1 MPNRIGVG
9 KNATAALNKKTQNYN
24 LPANF
29 RKTLNT
35 NNKTEF
41 VYKGLTF
48 TSQKNAEMSKKAA
61 IAKKPNIAMAWTK
74 NGSAA
79 LRRNVT
85 LNAAQQSKW
94 NAKKNEYKTEIAI
107 ARAIA
112 NEKYRKALMA
122 TKNAT
127 LISKGAKVKKYLMN
141 ARSNA
146 LRRFPPMP
154 APAAPAAAPANG
166 GLINIPPPVV
176 VKVKNAEACT
186 PACVRISKIPLRDYQ
201 KRVCSVIRRQKG
213 LIVVHS
219 VGTGK
224 TLTAVTAS
232 QCFLADNPGAKVFV
246 LTPVTLMDNFRKAM
260 RAYGISN
267 SDPRYIIMGHQNFIG
282 RYKEAVLY
290 KKVVNRNGIQITSDP
305 FRGNMVI
312 IDEAH
317 IYRTQ
322 PLVKKDKAG
331 QAYDTDAKWM
341 IRATRSAERVLCLTA
356 TPFYNSEKDLLN
368 LVSMTK
374 STDFP
379 NHNKTKWTNLFSFYE
394 RDHADPN
401 FPRVNMMDVKVPMSM
416 AYYNQYADIFRKERA
431 KYPANMNISNS
442 DKFYLKLRQLVGGFK
457 KNQDENPKAE
467 WVLKK
472 VVEVLEKKGRMFVFA
487 NFRDTGVGR
496 VEEQLK
502 KFKIPF
508 NAIHGDVAAR
518 DRTQIIN
525 DYNNGS
531 VPILIITHAGGVGI
545 DLKKTSDIVL
555 FDNVWNPADEEQ
567 IIGRGV
573 RFGSHIDL
581 PKEKQVVNVHRLI
594 IDVPPGAN
602 TSGGVVSWDLYM
614 TTTYIEPKREKMAA
628 VLNEIRT
635 KYAIERRR

>member
-1 MPNRIGVG
+1 MPNRLGVG
-9 KNATAALNKKTQNYN
+9 KNATSALNKKTQNYN

-29 RKTLNT
+29 RKILNT

-41 VYKGLTF
+41 VYQKKTF
-48 TSQKNAEMSKKAA
+48 TSQKNAEMAVKALVAGKKN
-61 IAKKPNIAMAWTK
+61 IAKAWAK
-74 NGSAA
+74 NGNAA
-79 LRRNVT
+79 MRRNVT
-85 LNAAQQSKW
+85 LNAAQKAAW
-94 NAKKNEYKTEIAI
+94 NAKKNEYKRNIAI

-112 NEKYRKALMA
+112 NERYRKALMA

-127 LISKGAKVKKYLMN
+127 LISKSAKVKKYLMN

-146 LRRFPPMP
+146 LRRFPPTP
-154 APAAPAAAPANG
+154 AAAPAAAPGNGG

-176 VKVKNAEACT
+176 VRVKNAEACT
-186 PACVRISKIPLRDYQ
+186 PTCIRISKIPLRDYQ
-201 KRVCSVIRRQKG
+201 KRVCTVIRRQKG

-260 RAYGISN
+260 RSYGISN
-267 SDPRYIIMGHQNFIG
+267 SDPRYIIMSHKMFLT
-282 RYKEAVLY
+282 RYSEAVLN
-290 KKVVNRNGIQITSDP
+290 KKVVNRNGVQITADP

-317 IYRTQ
+317 IFRTQ
-322 PLVKKDKAG
+322 PLVKKRAG
-331 QAYDTDAKWM
+331 QPYDTDAKWM
-341 IRATRSAERVLCLTA
+341 VRATRSAERVLCLTA
-356 TPFYNSEKDLLN
+356 TPFYNNEKDLLN
-368 LVSMTK
+368 LISMTK
-374 STDFP
+374 STDFA
-379 NHNKTKWTNLFSFYE
+379 NHDKTKWVNMFSFYE

-401 FPRVNMMDVKVPMSM
+401 FPRVNMFDVKVPMSM
-416 AYYNQYADIFRKERA
+416 GYYNQYADIFREERS
-431 KYPANMNISNS
+431 KHPPNMNISQS
-442 DKFYLKLRQLVGGFK
+442 EAFLIKIRQLVGGFK
-457 KNQDENPKAE
+457 KNQEENPKAE
-467 WVLKK
+467 WVFNK
-472 VVEVLEKKGRMFVFA
+472 VVEVLEKKGRMFIFA

-502 KFKIPF
+502 KRRIPY
-508 NAIHGDVAAR
+508 NAIHGEVTAA
-518 DRTQIIN
+518 DRTKIIN
-525 DYNNGS
+525 AYNDGT

-573 RFGSHIDL
+573 RFGSHADL
-581 PKEKQVVNVHRLI
+581 PKEKQVVNVHRLLLDI
-594 IDVPPGAN
+594 PPGAN
-602 TSGGVVSWDLYM
+602 TSGGVLSTDVIM
-614 TTTYIEPKREKMAA
+614 TQMYIEPKRQKMAA

-635 KYAIERRR
+635 KYAIERRG

>member
-1 MPNRIGVG
+1 MPNRLGVG
-9 KNATAALNKKTQNYN
+9 KNATSALNKKTQNYN

-29 RKTLNT
+29 RKILNT

-41 VYKGLTF
+41 VYQKKTF
-48 TSQKNAEMSKKAA
+48 TSQKNAEMAVKALVAGKKN
-61 IAKKPNIAMAWTK
+61 IAKAWTK
-74 NGSAA
+74 NGNAA
-79 LRRNVT
+79 MRRNVT
-85 LNAAQQSKW
+85 LNAAQKAAW
-94 NAKKNEYKTEIAI
+94 NAKKNEYKRNIAI

-112 NEKYRKALMA
+112 NERYRKALMA

-127 LISKGAKVKKYLMN
+127 LISKSAKVKKYLMN

-146 LRRFPPMP
+146 LRRFPPTP
-154 APAAPAAAPANG
+154 AAAPAAAPGNGG

-176 VKVKNAEACT
+176 VRVKNAEACT
-186 PACVRISKIPLRDYQ
+186 PTCIRISKIPLRDYQ
-201 KRVCSVIRRQKG
+201 KRVCTVIRRQKG

-260 RAYGISN
+260 RSYGISN
-267 SDPRYIIMGHQNFIG
+267 SDPRYIIMSHKMFLT
-282 RYKEAVLY
+282 RYSEAVLN
-290 KKVVNRNGIQITSDP
+290 KKVVNRNGVQITADP

-317 IYRTQ
+317 IFRTQ
-322 PLVKKDKAG
+322 PLVKKRAG
-331 QAYDTDAKWM
+331 QPYDTDAKWM
-341 IRATRSAERVLCLTA
+341 VRATRSAERVLCLTA
-356 TPFYNSEKDLLN
+356 TPFYNNEKDLLN
-368 LVSMTK
+368 LISMTK
-374 STDFP
+374 STDFA
-379 NHNKTKWTNLFSFYE
+379 NHDKTKWVNMFSFYE

-401 FPRVNMMDVKVPMSM
+401 FPRVNMFDVKVPMSM
-416 AYYNQYADIFRKERA
+416 GYYNQYADIFREERS
-431 KYPANMNISNS
+431 KHPPNMNISQS
-442 DKFYLKLRQLVGGFK
+442 EAFLIKIRQLVGGFK
-457 KNQDENPKAE
+457 KNQEENPKAE
-467 WVLKK
+467 WVFNK
-472 VVEVLEKKGRMFVFA
+472 VLEILEKKGRMFIFA

-502 KFKIPF
+502 KRRIPY
-508 NAIHGDVAAR
+508 NAIHGEVTAA
-518 DRTQIIN
+518 DRTKIIN
-525 DYNNGS
+525 AYNDGT

-573 RFGSHIDL
+573 RFGSHADL
-581 PKEKQVVNVHRLI
+581 PKEKQVVNVHRLLLDI
-594 IDVPPGAN
+594 PPGAN
-602 TSGGVVSWDLYM
+602 TSGGVLSTDVIM
-614 TTTYIEPKREKMAA
+614 TQMYIEPKRQKMAA

-635 KYAIERRR
+635 KYAIERRG

>member
-35 NNKTEF
+35 NNRTEF

-61 IAKKPNIAMAWTK
+61 IAKKPNIALAWTK

-85 LNAAQQSKW
+85 LNAAQQAKW

-122 TKNAT
+122 TKNA
-127 LISKGAKVKKYLMN
+127 LLVSKGAKVKKYLMN
-141 ARSNA
+141 ARANSY
-146 LRRFPPMP
+146 RRFPPV
-154 APAAPAAAPANG
+154 PAAAAAAASPNAGPGN
-166 GLINIPPPVV
+166 LPPPVV

-201 KRVCSVIRRQKG
+201 KRVCSVIRRQRG

-232 QCFLADNPGAKVFV
+232 KCFLADNPGAKVFV

-260 RAYGISN
+260 RAYDPGIAN
-267 SDPRYIIMGHQNFIG
+267 SDPRYIIISHQMFLG
-282 RYKEAVLY
+282 RYKEAVLN
-290 KKVVNRNGIQITSDP
+290 KKVVNRNGIQITPDP

-317 IYRTQ
+317 VFRTQ
-322 PLVKKDKAG
+322 PLVKKVMG
-331 QAYDTDAKWM
+331 QGQDTDAKWM

-356 TPFYNSEKDLLN
+356 TPFYNREKDLWN

-374 STDFP
+374 SSDFQ
-379 NHNKTKWTNLFSFYE
+379 NYDKTKWVNLFSFYE

-416 AYYNQYADIFRKERA
+416 GYYNQYADIFRRERA
-431 KYPANMNISNS
+431 KYPANMNISES
-442 DKFYLKLRQLVGGFK
+442 EKFLLKMRQLVGGFK

-472 VVEVLEKKGRMFVFA
+472 VVEVLEKKGRMFIFA

-496 VEEQLK
+496 VEEQMK
-502 KFKIPF
+502 KFRIPF
-508 NAIHGDVAAR
+508 HAIHGDVAAR
-518 DRTQIIN
+518 ERTQIIN
-525 DYNNGS
+525 DYNSGA
-531 VPILIITHAGGVGI
+531 VPILVITHAGGVGI

-573 RFGSHIDL
+573 RFGSHLEL
-581 PKEKQVVNVHRLI
+581 PKEKQVVNVHRLVL
-594 IDVPPGAN
+594 DLPPGAN
-602 TSGGVVSWDLYM
+602 TSGGVVSADLVM
-614 TTTYIEPKREKMAA
+614 TTTYIEPKRQKMAA

-635 KYAIERRR
+635 KYAIERRA

>member
-1 MPNRIGVG
+1 MPNRLGVG
-9 KNATAALNKKTQNYN
+9 KNATSALNKKTQNYN

-29 RKTLNT
+29 RKILNT

-41 VYKGLTF
+41 VYQKKTF
-48 TSQKNAEMSKKAA
+48 TSQKNAEMAVKALVAGKKN
-61 IAKKPNIAMAWTK
+61 IAKAWTK
-74 NGSAA
+74 NGNVAM
-79 LRRNVT
+79 RRNVT
-85 LNAAQQSKW
+85 LNTAQKASW
-94 NAKKNEYKTEIAI
+94 NAKKNEYKRNIAI

-112 NEKYRKALMA
+112 NERYRKALMA

-127 LISKGAKVKKYLMN
+127 LISKSAKVKKYLMN

-146 LRRFPPMP
+146 LRRFPPT
-154 APAAPAAAPANG
+154 PAAAPVAAPGNGG
-166 GLINIPPPVV
+166 GLINIPAPVV
-176 VKVKNAEACT
+176 VRVKNAEACT
-186 PACVRISKIPLRDYQ
+186 PTCIRISKIPLRDYQ
-201 KRVCSVIRRQKG
+201 KRVCKVIRSQKG

-260 RAYGISN
+260 RSYGISN
-267 SDPRYIIMGHQNFIG
+267 SDPRYIIMSHKMFLT
-282 RYKEAVLY
+282 RYSEAVLN
-290 KKVVNRNGIQITSDP
+290 KKVVNRNGVQITADP

-317 IYRTQ
+317 IFRTQ
-322 PLVKKDKAG
+322 PLVKKRAG
-331 QAYDTDAKWM
+331 QPYDTDAKWM
-341 IRATRSAERVLCLTA
+341 VRATRSAERVLCLTA

-368 LVSMTK
+368 LISMTK

-379 NHNKTKWTNLFSFYE
+379 NHDKTKWVNMFSFYE

-401 FPRVNMMDVKVPMSM
+401 FPRVNMFDVKVPMSM
-416 AYYNQYADIFRKERA
+416 GYYNQYADIFREERS
-431 KYPANMNISNS
+431 KHPPNMNISQS
-442 DKFYLKLRQLVGGFK
+442 EAFLIKIRQLVGGFK
-457 KNQDENPKAE
+457 KNQEENPKAE

-472 VVEVLEKKGRMFVFA
+472 VVDVLEKKGRMFVFA

-502 KFKIPF
+502 KRRIPY
-508 NAIHGDVAAR
+508 NAIHGEVTAA
-518 DRTQIIN
+518 DRTKIIN
-525 DYNNGS
+525 AYNDGT

-573 RFGSHIDL
+573 RFGSHADL
-581 PKEKQVVNVHRLI
+581 PKEKQVVNVHRLLLDI
-594 IDVPPGAN
+594 PPGAN
-602 TSGGVVSWDLYM
+602 TSGGVLSTDVIM
-614 TTTYIEPKREKMAA
+614 TQMYIEPKRQKMAA

-635 KYAIERRR
+635 KYAIERRG

>member
-1 MPNRIGVG
+1 MPNRLGVG
-9 KNATAALNKKTQNYN
+9 KNATSALNKKTQNYN

-29 RKTLNT
+29 RKILNT

-41 VYKGLTF
+41 VYQKKTF
-48 TSQKNAEMSKKAA
+48 TSQKNAEMAVKALVAGKKN
-61 IAKKPNIAMAWTK
+61 IAKAWAK
-74 NGSAA
+74 NGNAA
-79 LRRNVT
+79 MRRNVT
-85 LNAAQQSKW
+85 LNAAQKAAW
-94 NAKKNEYKTEIAI
+94 NAKKNEYKRNIAI

-112 NEKYRKALMA
+112 NERYRKALMA

-127 LISKGAKVKKYLMN
+127 LISKSAKVKKYLMN

-146 LRRFPPMP
+146 LRRFPPTP
-154 APAAPAAAPANG
+154 AAAPAAAPGNGG

-176 VKVKNAEACT
+176 VRVKNAEACT
-186 PACVRISKIPLRDYQ
+186 PTCIRISKIPLRDYQ
-201 KRVCSVIRRQKG
+201 KRVCTVIRRQKG

-260 RAYGISN
+260 RSYGISN
-267 SDPRYIIMGHQNFIG
+267 SDPRYIIMSHKMFLT
-282 RYKEAVLY
+282 RYSEAVLN
-290 KKVVNRNGIQITSDP
+290 KKVVNRNGVQITADP

-317 IYRTQ
+317 IFRTQ
-322 PLVKKDKAG
+322 PLVKKRAG
-331 QAYDTDAKWM
+331 QPYDTDAKWM
-341 IRATRSAERVLCLTA
+341 VRATRSAERVLCLTA
-356 TPFYNSEKDLLN
+356 TPFYNNEKDLLN
-368 LVSMTK
+368 LISMTK
-374 STDFP
+374 STDFA
-379 NHNKTKWTNLFSFYE
+379 NHDKTKWVNMFSFYE

-401 FPRVNMMDVKVPMSM
+401 FPRVNMFDVKVPMSM
-416 AYYNQYADIFRKERA
+416 GYYNQYADIFREERS
-431 KYPANMNISNS
+431 KHPPNMNISQS
-442 DKFYLKLRQLVGGFK
+442 EAFLIKIRQLVGGFK
-457 KNQDENPKAE
+457 KNQEENPKAE
-467 WVLKK
+467 WVFNK
-472 VVEVLEKKGRMFVFA
+472 VLEILEKKGRMFIFA

-502 KFKIPF
+502 KRRIPY
-508 NAIHGDVAAR
+508 NAIHGEVTAA
-518 DRTQIIN
+518 DRTKIIN
-525 DYNNGS
+525 AYNDGT

-573 RFGSHIDL
+573 RFGSHADL
-581 PKEKQVVNVHRLI
+581 PKEKQVVNVHRLLLDI
-594 IDVPPGAN
+594 PPGAN
-602 TSGGVVSWDLYM
+602 TSGGVLSTDVIM
-614 TTTYIEPKREKMAA
+614 TQMYIEPKRQKMAA

-635 KYAIERRR
+635 KYAIERRG

>member
-1 MPNRIGVG
+1 MPNRLGVG
-9 KNATAALNKKTQNYN
+9 KNATSALNKKTQNYN

-29 RKTLNT
+29 RKILNT

-41 VYKGLTF
+41 VYQKKTF
-48 TSQKNAEMSKKAA
+48 TSQKNAEMAVKALVAGKKN
-61 IAKKPNIAMAWTK
+61 IAKAWAK
-74 NGSAA
+74 NGNAA
-79 LRRNVT
+79 MRRNVT
-85 LNAAQQSKW
+85 LNAAQKAAW
-94 NAKKNEYKTEIAI
+94 NAKKNEYKRNIAI

-112 NEKYRKALMA
+112 NERYRKALMA

-127 LISKGAKVKKYLMN
+127 LISKSAKVKKYLMN

-146 LRRFPPMP
+146 LRRFPPTP
-154 APAAPAAAPANG
+154 AAAPAAAPGNGG

-176 VKVKNAEACT
+176 VRVKNAEACT
-186 PACVRISKIPLRDYQ
+186 PTCIRISKIPLRDYQ
-201 KRVCSVIRRQKG
+201 KRVCTVIRRQKG

-260 RAYGISN
+260 RSYGISN
-267 SDPRYIIMGHQNFIG
+267 SDPRYIIMSHKMFLT
-282 RYKEAVLY
+282 RYSEAVLN
-290 KKVVNRNGIQITSDP
+290 KKVVNRNGVQITADP

-317 IYRTQ
+317 IFRTQ
-322 PLVKKDKAG
+322 PLVKKRAG
-331 QAYDTDAKWM
+331 QPYDTDAKWM
-341 IRATRSAERVLCLTA
+341 VRATRSAERVLCLTA
-356 TPFYNSEKDLLN
+356 TPFYNNEKDLLN
-368 LVSMTK
+368 LISMTK

-379 NHNKTKWTNLFSFYE
+379 NHDKTKWVNMFSFYE

-401 FPRVNMMDVKVPMSM
+401 FPRVNMFDVKVPMSM
-416 AYYNQYADIFRKERA
+416 GYYNQYADIFREERS
-431 KYPANMNISNS
+431 KHPPNMNISQS
-442 DKFYLKLRQLVGGFK
+442 EAFLIKIRQLVGGFK
-457 KNQDENPKAE
+457 KNQEENPKAE
-467 WVLKK
+467 WVFNK
-472 VVEVLEKKGRMFVFA
+472 VLEILEKKGRMFIFA

-502 KFKIPF
+502 KRRIPY
-508 NAIHGDVAAR
+508 NAIHGEVTAA
-518 DRTQIIN
+518 DRTKIIN
-525 DYNNGS
+525 AYNDGT

-573 RFGSHIDL
+573 RFGSHADL
-581 PKEKQVVNVHRLI
+581 PKEKQVVNVHRLLLDI
-594 IDVPPGAN
+594 PPGAN
-602 TSGGVVSWDLYM
+602 TSGGVLSTDVIM
-614 TTTYIEPKREKMAA
+614 TQMYIEPKRQKMAA

-635 KYAIERRR
+635 KYAIERRG